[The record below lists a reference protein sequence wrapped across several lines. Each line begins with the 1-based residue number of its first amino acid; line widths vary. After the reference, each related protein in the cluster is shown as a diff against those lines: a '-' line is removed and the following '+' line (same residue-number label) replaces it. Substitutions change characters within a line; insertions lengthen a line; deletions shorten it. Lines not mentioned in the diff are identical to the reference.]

1 VVSHCSGV
9 RDGNHMIFDDPL
21 NVLGMYLAW
30 IVPIGF
36 LFGACSE
43 CCCKCTLVNNVN
55 TGSLNVFGWQVFR
68 ANEFSFGG
76 VANIPQ
82 SLPIAIFF
90 RYRDSS
96 NCAGGTDFGVQSG
109 RIECCFT
116 LNEETNVHVS
126 VSGGVERAQKGFDTA
141 EMFINNISRAFI
153 EGTGEGAPCLM
164 LQVSSTNQILL
175 PAGRHT
181 YVFNVDTVDQVH
193 HVGMEHLFEIS
204 ALP

>member
-1 VVSHCSGV
+1 
-9 RDGNHMIFDDPL
+9 MIFYDLL

-90 RYRDSS
+90 RYRDSP
-96 NCAGGTDFGVQSG
+96 NCPIGGTSFGRQSG

-116 LNEETNVHVS
+116 LDEETNVHIS
-126 VSGGVERAQKGFDTA
+126 VSGTVERAQAGFDTA
-141 EMFINNISRAFI
+141 EMFINNISRARI
-153 EGTGEGAPCLM
+153 EGTQENFSCAM

-181 YVFNVDTVDQVH
+181 YVFNVDTIDEFH